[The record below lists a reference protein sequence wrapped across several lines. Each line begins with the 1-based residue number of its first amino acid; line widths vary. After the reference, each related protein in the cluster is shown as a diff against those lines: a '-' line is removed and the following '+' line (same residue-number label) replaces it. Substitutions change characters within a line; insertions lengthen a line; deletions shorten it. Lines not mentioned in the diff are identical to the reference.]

1 VSTDLMILLSILE
14 PVLLVVILA
23 VALTQVRRRL
33 TIISNGLGDL
43 GGMLATVE
51 SQHLRPLS
59 KLVADINGPLN
70 TIQATLPGIAAKAAL
85 VVRKATGG

>member
-1 VSTDLMILLSILE
+1 MIIFSVLE
-14 PVLLVVILA
+14 PIVLVLCLA
-23 VALTQVRRRL
+23 VGLNQVRKRL

-59 KLVADINGPLN
+59 KLVADVNGPLN
-70 TIQATLPGIAAKAAL
+70 TINATLPGIAAKAAL

>member
-1 VSTDLMILLSILE
+1 MSTDTMIVLSIIE

-23 VALTQVRRRL
+23 IGLNQVQKRL
-33 TIISNGLGDL
+33 NIISNGLGDL

-59 KLVADINGPLN
+59 KLVADVNGPLN
-70 TIQATLPGIAAKAAL
+70 TINATLPGIAAKAAL

>member
-1 VSTDLMILLSILE
+1 MIVLSVLE
-14 PVLLVVILA
+14 PVVLVLCLA
-23 VALTQVRRRL
+23 VGLNQVRKRL

-59 KLVADINGPLN
+59 KLVADVNGPLN
-70 TIQATLPGIAAKAAL
+70 TINATLPGIAAKAAL

>member
-1 VSTDLMILLSILE
+1 MSTDLMIVLSVVE
-14 PVLLVVILA
+14 PVVLVLCLA
-23 VALTQVRRRL
+23 VGLNQVRKRL
-33 TIISNGLGDL
+33 VIISNGLGDL

-51 SQHLRPLS
+51 SQHLRPLD

-70 TIQATLPGIAAKAAL
+70 TINATLPGIAAKAAL

>member
-1 VSTDLMILLSILE
+1 MSTDAMIIASVLE
-14 PVLLVVILA
+14 PVLLVLCLA
-23 VALTQVRRRL
+23 VGLNQVRRRL

-51 SQHLRPLS
+51 SQHLRPLA
-59 KLVADINGPLN
+59 KLVADVNGPLN
-70 TIQATLPGIAAKAAL
+70 TINATLPGIAAKAAL

>member
-1 VSTDLMILLSILE
+1 MSTDTMIIASMLE

-23 VALTQVRRRL
+23 IGLNQVQRRL
-33 TIISNGLGDL
+33 NIISNGLGDL

-59 KLVADINGPLN
+59 KLVADVNGPLN
-70 TIQATLPGIAAKAAL
+70 TINATLPGIAAKAAL